1 MTPSRILSSILRTLS
16 GFETIGIQFFNL
28 PGEHRPRQLRKTH
41 HPNREGAKNKQN
53 ISGRFTVSRTP
64 SIVGPLLVYFRI
76 HESTKEAFRNHLPRH
91 SRTPTQ
97 LPESLEERQC
107 GCKQD
112 IDVAASRVESRMWSV
127 VNYRGY
133 QPIPHGKLR
142 SNV

>member
-1 MTPSRILSSILRTLS
+1 MDLPHFS
-16 GFETIGIQFFNL
+16 L

-41 HPNREGAKNKQN
+41 HPNKEGAKNKQN

-76 HESTKEAFRNHLPRH
+76 HESTKGAFRNYLLRH

-97 LPESLEERQC
+97 LSESLEERQSS
-107 GCKQD
+107 GKQD
-112 IDVAASRVESRMWSV
+112 IDVAASRAKSRMWNA

-133 QPIPHGKLR
+133 RPIPHGKLR
-142 SNV
+142 SGV